1 MISKFYPAQF
11 WAGVFAGL
19 ICTTPL
25 QAHEGH
31 QHHHESV
38 AVSAETLPIASASRQ
53 FPNPELIDQDGR
65 KVRFFDDLI
74 RGKVVMIN
82 FFFTTCESYCALDT
96 ARLKRVQQML
106 GDRVGKDIFFYS
118 ISVDPKTDTPE
129 VLRKYRERF
138 GIGAGWTFLTGNE
151 SEITAMRAKLGLLAV
166 GIDQTKN
173 DHSLSVLVGNEA
185 TGQWMRRSNMDKAE
199 VMAKI
204 LGENLA
210 EWRGSV
216 GEHRSYSEAPVRIEG
231 KTNGELLFKSRCLDC
246 HSIGRGDGLGPDLI
260 GVTKKRTSAWLRRWI
275 VEPDK
280 VIAEKDPDVTG
291 MVAQF
296 KGLLMPNLS
305 LTEREVDEIIDYI
318 EKASVAFGASSEG
331 ALRKSH

>member
-11 WAGVFAGL
+11 WAGVFAA
-19 ICTTPL
+19 IIFCTSL

-31 QHHHESV
+31 EHHHESV
-38 AVSAETLPIASASRQ
+38 AVSADNLPVASASRQ

-96 ARLKRVQQML
+96 ARLKRVQQLL

-138 GIGAGWTFLTGNE
+138 GIGGGWTFLTGNE

-173 DHSLSVLVGNEA
+173 DHSLSVLVGKDA

-204 LGENLA
+204 LGENLG

-260 GVTKKRTSAWLRRWI
+260 GLTKRRSSTWLRRWI

-280 VIAEKDPDVTG
+280 VIAEKDPGV
-291 MVAQF
+291 MEMISQF
-296 KGLLMPNLS
+296 KGLAMPNLS
-305 LTEREVDEIIDYI
+305 LTEREVDEIIGYV
-318 EKASVAFGASSEG
+318 EQSSAAAGTASDG
-331 ALRKSH
+331 ALRKNH

>member
-1 MISKFYPAQF
+1 M
-11 WAGVFAGL
+11 
-19 ICTTPL
+19 
-25 QAHEGH
+25 AH
-31 QHHHESV
+31 QESAAPSV
-38 AVSAETLPIASASRQ
+38 DTLPTASASRQ
-53 FPNPELIDQDGR
+53 FPNPELVDQDGR
-65 KVRFFDDLI
+65 KMRFFDDLI

-96 ARLKRVQQML
+96 ARLKRVQQLL

-166 GIDQTKN
+166 GIDKTKN

-204 LGENLA
+204 LGENLV

-216 GEHRSYSEAPVRIEG
+216 GEHRSYSEAPLRIEG
-231 KTNGELLFKSRCLDC
+231 KTNGEMLFKSRCLDC

-280 VIAEKDPDVTG
+280 VIAEKDQDVTD

-305 LTEREVDEIIDYI
+305 LSEREVDDIIDYI
-318 EKASVAFGASSEG
+318 EKASVAFEASSER
-331 ALRKSH
+331 ALLKSQKSH